1 MQYQEVKSSNI
12 AALAHENDTLGVK
25 FKNGTEYHYQ
35 GVSCALF
42 ETLTAAAS
50 IGRTFNELIK
60 SKPNDYPFTRVARR

>member
-35 GVSCALF
+35 GVSSSTF
-42 ETLTAAAS
+42 EKVVGAAS
-50 IGRTFNELIK
+50 VGRTFNELIK
-60 SKPNDYPFTRVARR
+60 SNPSDYPFARVA